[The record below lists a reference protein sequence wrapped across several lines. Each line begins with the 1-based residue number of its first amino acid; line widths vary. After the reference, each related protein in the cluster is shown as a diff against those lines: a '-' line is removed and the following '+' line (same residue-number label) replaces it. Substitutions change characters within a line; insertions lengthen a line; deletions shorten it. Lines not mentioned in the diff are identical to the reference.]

1 MAASYKTFVEIPS
14 ITDYLHLRK
23 AAGLTPRSHEAAKR
37 GLPNTVV
44 SALIRNGENVVAMG
58 RVIGDGLCYQ
68 IVDIA
73 VLPEHQGRGLGKEI
87 MSTLMDELK
96 EIATTEVYISL
107 IADGDASFLYKKY
120 GFKETAPVSIGM
132 AMWMGQ

>member
-37 GLPNTVV
+37 GLPNTV

-107 IADGDASFLYKKY
+107 IADGDASFLYKN
-120 GFKETAPVSIGM
+120 
-132 AMWMGQ
+132 MGLKKPHPYLLAWQCG